1 MNRPSQR
8 LPRRSLRAAAFTLV
22 EILIVVVILGIL
34 AALVVPQYAGAAQDA
49 RQKATLDQL
58 LKIRKALDVYYVRN
72 QNRYPTVTPGD
83 GTWGE
88 IAVPG
93 TTYLREKPLNQ
104 WVSGEN
110 AGEIVFGTGPGAG
123 YTSDY
128 GWIYDPATGRVWAAS
143 YDASDQPMTR

>member
-1 MNRPSQR
+1 MNRPGHRVSIR
-8 LPRRSLRAAAFTLV
+8 TRRVVAFTLV

-34 AALVVPQYAGAAQDA
+34 AAMVVPQYAGAAQDA

-72 QNRYPTVTPGD
+72 QNRYPTVSPGD

-104 WVSGEN
+104 WVSGPH
-110 AGEIVFGTGPGAG
+110 AGEIIFGTGPAAG
-123 YTSDY
+123 YTSEY

-143 YDASDQPMTR
+143 YDSSDQPLSR